1 MQAEDLVLDDGG
13 QREEVEQLGELL
25 PYVGVSIL
33 AQAFIIKTVPKSS
46 NKGKVRIDTLRQ

>member
-1 MQAEDLVLDDGG
+1 MKAEHLVLNDSS

-25 PYVGVSIL
+25 PYVCVSIL

-46 NKGKVRIDTLRQ
+46 IKGKVRIYTLLQ

>member
-33 AQAFIIKTVPKSS
+33 AQAFIIKPVPKSS